1 MAQSLKDI
9 LNELGGD
16 EQNTVSNNVA
26 NTSAKN
32 MDAFLKDLIGET
44 KNNIIAVGVGGAG
57 CNAINRL
64 ATSGFS
70 GPLTVAANT
79 DARH

>member
-32 MDAFLKDLIGET
+32 MDDF
-44 KNNIIAVGVGGAG
+44 
-57 CNAINRL
+57 
-64 ATSGFS
+64 
-70 GPLTVAANT
+70 
-79 DARH
+79 

>member
-26 NTSAKN
+26 IHPQKHGCFFKRFNWGKQKITSSQSELEVRDV
-32 MDAFLKDLIGET
+32 MPSIGLQRQ
-44 KNNIIAVGVGGAG
+44 IFQV
-57 CNAINRL
+57 L
-64 ATSGFS
+64 
-70 GPLTVAANT
+70 LQ
-79 DARH
+79 